1 MTGQRM
7 PQLVNHAMLESVFPP
22 RKIVRVKED
31 GLPAC
36 LHESARATLT
46 GVGLPDDRAS
56 FFLIDGALFEGET
69 PHRFRRCAELR
80 YSSDYENMPKGWEN
94 WLVIGAIFFDCVA
107 LDPVSGMVYCLP
119 DGEYRAY
126 PLNQSLDSFVY
137 FTYLLEVER
146 PHYDFTVSDEIPDSE
161 GVAISLRE
169 RMARVD
175 PLPFE
180 GVEPPWSEEFD
191 WEAEDAPLMP
201 TWDVVLSNVYE
212 SIG

>member
-1 MTGQRM
+1 
-7 PQLVNHAMLESVFPP
+7 MLESVFPV
-22 RKIVRVKED
+22 RNVVRVKED
-31 GLPAC
+31 RLPAG
-36 LHESARATLT
+36 LHESARAILAD
-46 GVGLPDDRAS
+46 VGLPDDRAS

-69 PHRFRRCAELR
+69 PNRFRRCAELD
-80 YSSDYENMPKGWEN
+80 YVSSYKDMPEGWEN
-94 WLVIGAIFFDCVA
+94 WLVIGAIFYDAVV

-119 DGEYRAY
+119 DGEYRAE

-137 FTYLLEVER
+137 FTYLLETER
-146 PHYDFTVSDEIPDSE
+146 PNYDFTLSDEIPDSE

-180 GVEPPWSEEFD
+180 GVEPAWSEEFD
-191 WEAEDAPLMP
+191 WEAEDAPRMP
-201 TWDVVLSNVYE
+201 AWDVVLSNVYE

>member
-1 MTGQRM
+1 M
-7 PQLVNHAMLESVFPP
+7 PQFVDRAMMESVFPLEELEIWEEG
-22 RKIVRVKED
+22 K
-31 GLPAC
+31 LPAE
-36 LHESARATLT
+36 LHVSARSVLSD
-46 GVGLPDDRAS
+46 VGLPHDRSS
-56 FFLIDGALFEGET
+56 FFLLDGWLFEGDN
-69 PHRFRRCAELR
+69 PPNRFRRCAELDYLSR
-80 YSSDYENMPKGWEN
+80 YKNMPEGWEN
-94 WLVIGAIFFDCVA
+94 WLIIGEIFYDVVV

-119 DGEYRAY
+119 DGEYRAD

-137 FTYLLEVER
+137 FTYILQVER

-180 GVEPPWSEEFD
+180 GVEPAWSEAFD
-191 WEAEDAPLMP
+191 WEAEDAPRMP
-201 TWDVVLSNVYE
+201 AWDVVLSNVYD